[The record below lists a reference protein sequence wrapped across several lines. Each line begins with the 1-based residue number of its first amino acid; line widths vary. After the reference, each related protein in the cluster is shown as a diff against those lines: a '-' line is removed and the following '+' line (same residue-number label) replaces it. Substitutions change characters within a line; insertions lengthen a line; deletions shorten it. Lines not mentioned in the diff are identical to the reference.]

1 MRTRAARRA
10 LPPGKGSPHS
20 LKHNRAGQ
28 PQPASASADAADEET
43 TSYDGDIVM
52 QTVADAIKKSKES
65 VFKNPMLATDDAS
78 LSGRAF
84 GTCGHSAN

>member
-1 MRTRAARRA
+1 
-10 LPPGKGSPHS
+10 
-20 LKHNRAGQ
+20 
-28 PQPASASADAADEET
+28 
-43 TSYDGDIVM
+43 M